1 MKNMPLPLELTKPV
15 LLTGDLDSLVESQ
28 LCGST
33 QSQSQSQ
40 SFNLLSGITVDGV
53 DAVVDDN
60 DVL

>member
-1 MKNMPLPLELTKPV
+1 MNMPLPLELTKPV
-15 LLTGDLDSLVESQ
+15 LLTSDLDTLVQSQ
-28 LCGST
+28 LCGGT

-40 SFNLLSGITVDGV
+40 SFNLLTGITVDGV